1 MVQEVLDNPHMDSK
15 QVIRAA
21 SGWLELGMPEDALNE
36 LNSLKSEDAK
46 GAKALQLKLA
56 AEMARENWSSAS
68 ESAMRLCEIEVDEP
82 EFFLS
87 AAYCLHEMGLTDDAM
102 KWLLRG
108 PDALSEMAVYHYN
121 LACYLWK
128 LGEKER
134 ARNHLAQAVRMDAD
148 LMESAQH
155 DEDLV
160 GLEL

>member
-1 MVQEVLDNPHMDSK
+1 MDCK

-36 LNSLKSEDAK
+36 LKSLKDESSKEVK
-46 GAKALQLKLA
+46 VLELTLA

-68 ESAMRLCEIEVDEP
+68 ESAILLCSSTVDEP
-82 EFFLS
+82 EYFLS
-87 AAYCLHEMGLTDDAM
+87 AAFCLHEMGRTDEAL

-108 PDALSEMAVYHYN
+108 PEVLMEMAVYHYN

-134 ARNHLAQAVRMDAD
+134 AHNHLAQAVQMDGE
-148 LMESAQH
+148 LMESARH
-155 DEDLV
+155 DQDLV
-160 GLEL
+160 GMKI

>member
-1 MVQEVLDNPHMDSK
+1 MECK

-36 LNSLKSEDAK
+36 LKSLKGEDSK
-46 GAKALQLKLA
+46 RVKVLELTLA
-56 AEMARENWSSAS
+56 AEMARKNWSAAS
-68 ESAMRLCEIEVDEP
+68 ESAIGLCKLEVDEP
-82 EFFLS
+82 DYFLS
-87 AAYCLHEMGLTDDAM
+87 AAFCLHEMGLTDEAM

-128 LGEKER
+128 LNEKER
-134 ARNHLAQAVRMDAD
+134 ARNHLSQAVEMDED
-148 LMESAQH
+148 LMESARY

-160 GLEL
+160 GMEL